1 MRVTPSHVLAGQML
15 GRTASVFLTLI
26 LVTQPVAVT
35 AQTVSGIDTGAKLT
49 AASDALPGSED
60 GGVVLGPEQP
70 PTVQEILLAACEA
83 KGYGE
88 ECAKTLLGMM
98 WKESRNVA
106 NAIGDGGKARGYF
119 QIHYRLHK
127 VSLECA
133 TDLRCSAEWTIRY
146 MERNGYP
153 KYPLYAVQC
162 HNGCGAKNGYAAS
175 VMRHAKRLWHE
186 PMAVAL
192 AAK

>member
-26 LVTQPVAVT
+26 LVAQPVTVT
-35 AQTVSGIDTGAKLT
+35 AKTVANVDTGEVLT
-49 AASDALPGSED
+49 AVSDELPGDD
-60 GGVVLGPEQP
+60 GAVHGPEQP
-70 PTVQEILLAACEA
+70 PTVQEILLEACEA

-127 VSLECA
+127 VSLDCA
-133 TDLRCSAEWTIRY
+133 TDLRCSADWTIRY

-153 KYPLYAVQC
+153 KRVMYAVQC
-162 HNGCGAKNGYAAS
+162 HNGCGARNGYAAS
-175 VMRHAKRLWHE
+175 VMRHASRLWHE
-186 PMAVAL
+186 PMTVAI

>member
-1 MRVTPSHVLAGQML
+1 MRVTPSHVLAGQL
-15 GRTASVFLTLI
+15 LSRPASVLLTLI
-26 LVTQPVAVT
+26 LVAQPVTVT
-35 AQTVSGIDTGAKLT
+35 AKTVADVPVGETLT
-49 AASDALPGSED
+49 AASDALPGKEE
-60 GGVVLGPEQP
+60 GEVHGPEQP
-70 PTVQEILLAACEA
+70 PTVQDILLEACES

-127 VSLECA
+127 VTLECA

-153 KYPLYAVQC
+153 KHPMYAVQC
-162 HNGCGAKNGYAAS
+162 HNGCGIKNGYAAS

-192 AAK
+192 AK